1 MHIYIQLVTLIAYC
15 PSLQVNT
22 YYYYYY
28 YYYYVSYDLAELHSP
43 VCDLKVHV

>member
-22 YYYYYY
+22 LNYSYYYYYY
-28 YYYYVSYDLAELHSP
+28 YYYYY
-43 VCDLKVHV
+43 